1 MLTRVRGF
9 FQHFWTHHHQQVKDS
24 AMNTLIVVF
33 IVGVLSLFLAFAD
46 GPGKN
51 ITVVAMMSSS
61 LKNISQQA
69 FDTVNFVQSGMAT
82 SGKTDQKVFLIDLDQ
97 QTVQQAATQQATQ
110 SHCEF
115 QDLRKCEAQGMPYFN
130 RNALA
135 GILSNLSRFPEK
147 PQAVFIDLDL
157 SYPDPY
163 SDGKALVQALKA
175 APYPVFLPVQKPS
188 RAGTFV
194 LDGRVY
200 PMQQFPS
207 LCFVDHHLLLDE
219 GDFKVR
225 QLANPTEGRPS
236 VAEALYRVGRGE
248 QVKTPDRIC
257 NAAGQPAS
265 ANMDVAALVYK
276 RLDRSAE
283 LQAWEG
289 LEVRKGTDFLSH
301 PADQHLFDSGL
312 VLIGR
317 TDPDNADN
325 YYTPISSFLKTP
337 TSGVEVHVTSL
348 MNLLSYNHFGKSVGG
363 IYVLL
368 FAAVTLFVLQL
379 AATLLID
386 SAFKL
391 KNLFGDFLEIVMVWL
406 LMLIPA
412 AAILHAQGYFLDYTL
427 PLVALYLLRT
437 FMKLRNPEDAPSNN
451 PEPASDPPENPTP
464 PEEARA

>member
-1 MLTRVRGF
+1 MLTRARGF
-9 FQHFWTHHHQQVKDS
+9 LQHFWTHHHQQVKDS
-24 AMNTLIVVF
+24 AMNTLFVVV

-46 GPGKN
+46 GPGRN
-51 ITVVAMMSSS
+51 ITVVTMLASS

-97 QTVQQAATQQATQ
+97 QTVQEAATQQAAQ
-110 SHCEF
+110 SRCEF
-115 QDLRKCEAQGMPYFN
+115 QDPRKCEAQGMPYFN

-163 SDGKALVQALKA
+163 SDGKALVQALKT
-175 APYPVFLPVQKPS
+175 APYPVFLPVQKHS
-188 RAGTFV
+188 RPGTFV
-194 LDGRVY
+194 LDGRIY
-200 PMQQFPS
+200 PMQQFPN

-236 VAEALYRVGRGE
+236 VAEALYRVGRRE

-265 ANMDVAALVYK
+265 GSMEVGALVYK
-276 RLDRSAE
+276 RLNRNTE
-283 LQAWEG
+283 LQFWEG
-289 LEVRKGTDFLSH
+289 LEVRKGTDFLNH
-301 PADQHLFDSGL
+301 PTEQHLFDPGL

-317 TDPDNADN
+317 TDPDSGDN

-348 MNLLSYNHFGKSVGG
+348 MNLLSYNHFGKNAAG

-368 FAAVTLFVLQL
+368 FAAVTLFALQL

-412 AAILHAQGYFLDYTL
+412 SAILHGQGYFLDYTL

-437 FMKLRNPEDAPSNN
+437 FMKLRNPEEAS
-451 PEPASDPPENPTP
+451 EPASDPPENPTP